1 MNQQIMKEAVANAA
15 AEFLI
20 PRLSENTI
28 IGIGTGST
36 ANLFITALAKY
47 KNKIAAT
54 VASSVV
60 SEEKLKAHQIN
71 VIELNEAT
79 QVDFYIDGAD
89 ESNHQLQL
97 IKGGGGALTRE
108 KIIASAAK
116 EFLCIADESKLVSQL
131 GAFPLPIEVIPMA
144 SNYVSREIIK
154 LGGNPILRKNQKTDN
169 GNVILDIN
177 DFVIE
182 DPKSIE
188 TALNMISGVVTNGL
202 FSLRPADKLFLG
214 TTSGSVSE
222 LQPNNN
228 N

>member
-1 MNQQIMKEAVANAA
+1 MKQAVANAA
-15 AEFLI
+15 AEFLV
-20 PRLSENTI
+20 PPLSENTI

-36 ANLFITALAKY
+36 ANLFIDALAKY

-71 VIELNEAT
+71 VIELNEAP

-97 IKGGGGALTRE
+97 IKGGAGALTRE
-108 KIIASAAK
+108 KIIASAAR
-116 EFLCIADESKLVSQL
+116 EFLCIADESKLVNQL
-131 GAFPLPIEVIPMA
+131 GVFPLPIEVIPMA
-144 SNYVSREIIK
+144 TNYVSSEIIK

-177 DFVIE
+177 DFTIE
-182 DPKSIE
+182 NPTSIE
-188 TALNMISGVVTNGL
+188 ATLNMISGVVTNGL
-202 FSLRPADKLFLG
+202 FSLRPADILFLG
-214 TTSGSVSE
+214 TASGSVKE
-222 LQPNNN
+222 LRA
-228 N
+228 

>member
-1 MNQQIMKEAVANAA
+1 MNQQTMKQAVANAA
-15 AEFLI
+15 AEFLV

-36 ANLFITALAKY
+36 TNFFITALAKY

-71 VIELNEAT
+71 VIELNEVT
-79 QVDFYIDGAD
+79 RVDFYIDGAD

-108 KIIASAAK
+108 KIIASAAR
-116 EFLCIADESKLVSQL
+116 EFLCIADESKLVDQL
-131 GAFPLPIEVIPMA
+131 GAYPLPIEVIPMA
-144 SNYVSREIIK
+144 TNYVSREIIK
-154 LGGNPILRKNQKTDN
+154 LGGNPILRKNLKTDN

-177 DFVIE
+177 DFAIE
-182 DPKSIE
+182 DPTSIE
-188 TALNMISGVVTNGL
+188 AKLNMISGVVTNGL

-214 TTSGSVSE
+214 TASGSVRE
-222 LQPNNN
+222 LQAKQ
-228 N
+228 

>member
-1 MNQQIMKEAVANAA
+1 MMKQAVANAA
-15 AEFLI
+15 AEFLV

-36 ANLFITALAKY
+36 ANLFIAALAKY
-47 KNKIAAT
+47 NKKITAT

-60 SEEKLKAHQIN
+60 SEKKLKAHQIN
-71 VIELNEAT
+71 VIELNEVT
-79 QVDFYIDGAD
+79 RVDFYIDGAD

-108 KIIASAAK
+108 KIIASAAR
-116 EFLCIADESKLVSQL
+116 EFLCIADESKLVDQL
-131 GAFPLPIEVIPMA
+131 GAYPLPIEVIPMA
-144 SNYVSREIIK
+144 TNYVSREIIK
-154 LGGNPILRKNQKTDN
+154 LGGNPILRKNLKSDN

-182 DPKSIE
+182 DPTSME

-222 LQPNNN
+222 LHAKQ
-228 N
+228 

>member
-15 AEFLI
+15 AEFLV

-36 ANLFITALAKY
+36 ANLFIDALAKY
-47 KNKIAAT
+47 KNKISAT

-60 SEEKLKAHQIN
+60 SEEKLKAYQIN
-71 VIELNEAT
+71 VIELNET
-79 QVDFYIDGAD
+79 THVDFYIDGAD

-116 EFLCIADESKLVSQL
+116 EFLCIADESKLVNQL

-182 DPKSIE
+182 DPTSIE

-214 TTSGSVSE
+214 TTSGSVIE
-222 LQPNNN
+222 LHAKQ
-228 N
+228 

>member
-1 MNQQIMKEAVANAA
+1 MMKQAVANAA
-15 AEFLI
+15 AEFLV

-36 ANLFITALAKY
+36 ANLFIAALAKY
-47 KNKIAAT
+47 NKKITAT

-60 SEEKLKAHQIN
+60 SEKKLKAHQIN

-79 QVDFYIDGAD
+79 HVDFYIDGAD

-108 KIIASAAK
+108 KIIASAAR
-116 EFLCIADESKLVSQL
+116 EFLCIADESKLVDQL
-131 GAFPLPIEVIPMA
+131 GAYPLPIEVIPMA
-144 SNYVSREIIK
+144 TTYVSREIIK

-177 DFVIE
+177 DFAIE
-182 DPKSIE
+182 DPTSIE
-188 TALNMISGVVTNGL
+188 AKLNMISGVVTNGL

-214 TTSGSVSE
+214 TASGSVRE
-222 LQPNNN
+222 LQAKQ
-228 N
+228 

>member
-1 MNQQIMKEAVANAA
+1 MMKQAVANAA
-15 AEFLI
+15 AEFLV

-36 ANLFITALAKY
+36 ANLFIAALAKY
-47 KNKIAAT
+47 NKKITAT

-60 SEEKLKAHQIN
+60 SEKKLKAHQIN

-79 QVDFYIDGAD
+79 HVDFYIDGAD

-108 KIIASAAK
+108 KIIASAAR
-116 EFLCIADESKLVSQL
+116 EFLCIADESKLVDQL
-131 GAFPLPIEVIPMA
+131 GAYPLPIEVIPMA
-144 SNYVSREIIK
+144 TTYVSREIIK
-154 LGGNPILRKNQKTDN
+154 LGGNPILRKNLKTDN

-177 DFVIE
+177 DFAIE
-182 DPKSIE
+182 DPTSIE
-188 TALNMISGVVTNGL
+188 AKLNMISGVVTNGL

-214 TTSGSVSE
+214 TASGSVRE
-222 LQPNNN
+222 LQAKQ
-228 N
+228 

>member
-1 MNQQIMKEAVANAA
+1 MKEAVANAA
-15 AEFLI
+15 AEFLV
-20 PRLSENTI
+20 PQLSEDTI

-36 ANLFITALAKY
+36 ANLFIAALAKY

-71 VIELNEAT
+71 VIELNEAI

-116 EFLCIADESKLVSQL
+116 EFLCIADESKLVNQL
-131 GAFPLPIEVIPMA
+131 GTFPLPIEVIPMA

-169 GNVILDIN
+169 GNIILDIN
-177 DFVIE
+177 DFAIE
-182 DPKSIE
+182 DPAAIE
-188 TALNMISGVVTNGL
+188 MALNMISGVVTNGL

-222 LQPNNN
+222 LHAKQ
-228 N
+228 

>member
-1 MNQQIMKEAVANAA
+1 MKEAVANAA

-36 ANLFITALAKY
+36 ANLFIAALAKY

-71 VIELNEAT
+71 VIELNET
-79 QVDFYIDGAD
+79 THVDFYIDGAD

-116 EFLCIADESKLVSQL
+116 EFLCIADESKLVNQL

-182 DPKSIE
+182 DPTSIE

-222 LQPNNN
+222 LHAKQ
-228 N
+228 

>member
-1 MNQQIMKEAVANAA
+1 MMKQAVANAA
-15 AEFLI
+15 TEFLV

-36 ANLFITALAKY
+36 TDLFITALAKY

-108 KIIASAAK
+108 KIIASAAR
-116 EFLCIADESKLVSQL
+116 EFLCIADESKLVDRL
-131 GAFPLPIEVIPMA
+131 GTYPLPLEVIPMA
-144 SNYVSREIIK
+144 TNYVSREIIK

-177 DFVIE
+177 DFAIE
-182 DPKSIE
+182 DPTSIE
-188 TALNMISGVVTNGL
+188 ATLNMISGVVTNGL

-214 TTSGSVSE
+214 TASGSVKE
-222 LQPNNN
+222 LQAKQ
-228 N
+228 

>member
-1 MNQQIMKEAVANAA
+1 MKEAVANAA
-15 AEFLI
+15 AEFLV
-20 PRLSENTI
+20 PQLSENTI

-36 ANLFITALAKY
+36 ANLFIAALAKY

-71 VIELNEAT
+71 VIELNEAI

-116 EFLCIADESKLVSQL
+116 EFLCIADESKLVNQL
-131 GAFPLPIEVIPMA
+131 GTFPLPIEVIPMA

-169 GNVILDIN
+169 GNIILDIN
-177 DFVIE
+177 DFAIE
-182 DPKSIE
+182 DPAAIE
-188 TALNMISGVVTNGL
+188 MALNMISGVVTNGL

-214 TTSGSVSE
+214 TTSGSVLE
-222 LQPNNN
+222 LRAKQ
-228 N
+228 

>member
-1 MNQQIMKEAVANAA
+1 MKEAVANAA
-15 AEFLI
+15 AEFLV
-20 PRLSENTI
+20 PQLSENTI

-36 ANLFITALAKY
+36 ANLFIAALAKY

-71 VIELNEAT
+71 VIELNETT

-89 ESNHQLQL
+89 ESNYQLQL

-116 EFLCIADESKLVSQL
+116 EFLCIADESKLVNQL

-182 DPKSIE
+182 DPTSIE

-222 LQPNNN
+222 LHAKQ
-228 N
+228 

>member
-1 MNQQIMKEAVANAA
+1 MKQAVANAA
-15 AEFLI
+15 AEFLV

-47 KNKIAAT
+47 NKKITAT

-60 SEEKLKAHQIN
+60 SEKKLKAHQIN

-79 QVDFYIDGAD
+79 HVDFYIDGAD

-108 KIIASAAK
+108 KIIASAAR
-116 EFLCIADESKLVSQL
+116 EFLCIADESKLVDQL
-131 GAFPLPIEVIPMA
+131 GAYPLPIEVIPMA
-144 SNYVSREIIK
+144 TTYVSREIIK
-154 LGGNPILRKNQKTDN
+154 LGGNPILRKNMKTDN

-177 DFVIE
+177 DFAIE
-182 DPKSIE
+182 DPTSMEAK
-188 TALNMISGVVTNGL
+188 LNMISGVVTNGL

-214 TTSGSVSE
+214 TATGSVRE
-222 LQPNNN
+222 LQAKQK
-228 N
+228 

>member
-1 MNQQIMKEAVANAA
+1 MKQAVANAA
-15 AEFLI
+15 AEFLV

-36 ANLFITALAKY
+36 ANLFIAALAKY
-47 KNKIAAT
+47 NKKITAT

-60 SEEKLKAHQIN
+60 SEKKLKAHQIN

-79 QVDFYIDGAD
+79 HVDFYIDGAD

-108 KIIASAAK
+108 KIIASAAR
-116 EFLCIADESKLVSQL
+116 EFLCIADESKLVDQL
-131 GAFPLPIEVIPMA
+131 GTYPLPIEVIPMA
-144 SNYVSREIIK
+144 TTYVSREIIK
-154 LGGNPILRKNQKTDN
+154 LGGNPILRKNLKTDN

-177 DFVIE
+177 DFAIE
-182 DPKSIE
+182 DPTSIE
-188 TALNMISGVVTNGL
+188 AKLNMISGVVTNGL

-214 TTSGSVSE
+214 TASGSVRE
-222 LQPNNN
+222 LQAKQ
-228 N
+228 

>member
-1 MNQQIMKEAVANAA
+1 MKEAVANAA
-15 AEFLI
+15 AEFLV
-20 PRLSENTI
+20 PQLSENTI

-36 ANLFITALAKY
+36 ANLFIAALAKY

-116 EFLCIADESKLVSQL
+116 EFLCIADESKLVNQL

-169 GNVILDIN
+169 GNIILDIN
-177 DFVIE
+177 DFAIE
-182 DPKSIE
+182 DPAAIE
-188 TALNMISGVVTNGL
+188 MALNMISGVVTNGL

-222 LQPNNN
+222 LYAKQ
-228 N
+228 

>member
-1 MNQQIMKEAVANAA
+1 MKEAVANAA
-15 AEFLI
+15 AEFLV
-20 PRLSENTI
+20 PQLSENTV

-36 ANLFITALAKY
+36 ANLFIAALAKY

-60 SEEKLKAHQIN
+60 SEERLKAHQIN
-71 VIELNEAT
+71 VIELNET
-79 QVDFYIDGAD
+79 THVDFYIDGAD

-116 EFLCIADESKLVSQL
+116 EFLCIADESKLVNQL

-182 DPKSIE
+182 DPASIE

-214 TTSGSVSE
+214 TSSGSVSE
-222 LQPNNN
+222 LHAKQ
-228 N
+228 

>member
-1 MNQQIMKEAVANAA
+1 MKEAVANAA
-15 AEFLI
+15 AEFLV
-20 PRLSENTI
+20 PQLSENTI
-28 IGIGTGST
+28 ICVGTGST
-36 ANLFITALAKY
+36 ANLFIAALAKY

-60 SEEKLKAHQIN
+60 SEEKLKAYQIN
-71 VIELNEAT
+71 VIELNET
-79 QVDFYIDGAD
+79 THVDFYIDGAD

-116 EFLCIADESKLVSQL
+116 EFLCIADESKLVNQL

-169 GNVILDIN
+169 GNIILDIN
-177 DFVIE
+177 DFAIE
-182 DPKSIE
+182 DPAAIE
-188 TALNMISGVVTNGL
+188 MALNMISGVVTNGL

-214 TTSGSVSE
+214 TTSGSVLE
-222 LQPNNN
+222 LRAKQ
-228 N
+228 

>member
-1 MNQQIMKEAVANAA
+1 MKEAVANAA
-15 AEFLI
+15 AEFLV
-20 PRLSENTI
+20 PQLSENTI
-28 IGIGTGST
+28 LGIGTGST

-71 VIELNEAT
+71 VIELNETT

-89 ESNHQLQL
+89 ESNYQLQL

-116 EFLCIADESKLVSQL
+116 EFLCIADESKLVNQL

-169 GNVILDIN
+169 GNFILDIN
-177 DFVIE
+177 DFFIE
-182 DPKSIE
+182 DPTSIE
-188 TALNMISGVVTNGL
+188 RALNMISGVVTNGL

-214 TTSGSVSE
+214 TTSGSVIE
-222 LQPNNN
+222 LHAKE
-228 N
+228 

>member
-36 ANLFITALAKY
+36 ANLFIAALAKY

-71 VIELNEAT
+71 VIELNET
-79 QVDFYIDGAD
+79 THVDFYIDGAD

-116 EFLCIADESKLVSQL
+116 EFLCIADESKLVNQL

-182 DPKSIE
+182 DPTSIE

-214 TTSGSVSE
+214 TTSGSVNE
-222 LQPNNN
+222 LHAKQ
-228 N
+228 

>member
-1 MNQQIMKEAVANAA
+1 MDQQIMKEAVANAA
-15 AEFLI
+15 VEFLV
-20 PRLSENTI
+20 PQLSENTI

-36 ANLFITALAKY
+36 ANLFIDALAKY

-71 VIELNEAT
+71 VIELNETT

-89 ESNHQLQL
+89 ESNYQLQL

-116 EFLCIADESKLVSQL
+116 EFLCIADESKLVNQL

-169 GNVILDIN
+169 GNFILDIN
-177 DFVIE
+177 DFFIE
-182 DPKSIE
+182 DPTSIE
-188 TALNMISGVVTNGL
+188 RALNMISGVVTNGL

-214 TTSGSVSE
+214 TTSGSVIE
-222 LQPNNN
+222 LHAKE
-228 N
+228 

>member
-1 MNQQIMKEAVANAA
+1 MKEAVANAA
-15 AEFLI
+15 AEFLV
-20 PRLSENTI
+20 PQLSEDTI

-36 ANLFITALAKY
+36 ANLFIAALAKY

-71 VIELNEAT
+71 VIELNEAI

-116 EFLCIADESKLVSQL
+116 EFLCIADESKLVNQL
-131 GAFPLPIEVIPMA
+131 GTFPLPIEVIPMA

-169 GNVILDIN
+169 GNIILDIN
-177 DFVIE
+177 DFAIE
-182 DPKSIE
+182 DPAAIE

-214 TTSGSVSE
+214 TTSGGVSE
-222 LQPNNN
+222 LRAKQ
-228 N
+228 